1 MGVYQMIGTYPMLKD
16 CLFYEETNMLKI
28 LAVTLVLSLF
38 TVFIYDVV
46 KYNIFKAK
54 VKRGEFGAKY
64 DTPRHIY
71 GWLRNIGFVIS
82 YFNNKWRT

>member
-1 MGVYQMIGTYPMLKD
+1 MDVYQIVGTYPMLKD

-28 LAVTLVLSLF
+28 LAVTLALFFF

-54 VKRGEFGAKY
+54 IKRGEFGAKY
-64 DTPRHIY
+64 DTPRRI
-71 GWLRNIGFVIS
+71 GNWLRNIGFVIS